1 MIIIPTIM
9 TELSPLIERHQLKGI
24 EDRLGRVETT
34 LTEILENGELMEERI
49 KDKLG
54 SLQGELE
61 RNTMQV
67 KRMKL
72 KIGHGMRPV
81 TVIVLILVGLMLWT
95 WAFTWLRY

>member
-1 MIIIPTIM
+1 METQ
-9 TELSPLIERHQLKGI
+9 LIERHQLKGI
-24 EDRLGRVETT
+24 EDRLGRVENT

-49 KDKLG
+49 KDRLG
-54 SLQGELE
+54 DIQSEIEQ
-61 RNTMQV
+61 NTLHV

-72 KIGHGMRPV
+72 KIGQGMRPV